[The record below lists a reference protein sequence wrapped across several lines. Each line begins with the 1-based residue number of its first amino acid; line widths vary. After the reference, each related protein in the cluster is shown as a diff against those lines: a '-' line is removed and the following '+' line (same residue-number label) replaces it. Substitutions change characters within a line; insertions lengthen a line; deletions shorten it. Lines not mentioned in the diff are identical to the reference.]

1 LEIGA
6 LLKLY
11 NQTRIKR
18 SEIAQLIVLHHIF
31 SHKRSVDLF
40 FQGGTALRWCYGGAR
55 FSEDL
60 DFVTIMTTPAL
71 SHLLKGLSRKI
82 RADMIA
88 HFGKGDF
95 LLNEKENVRD
105 ESYRS
110 FIEFKAEKSREKI
123 SVKVEFERLKE
134 ALRPDASLLIL
145 SSLPAVGYLLGSG
158 EFKIP
163 TPSSILQVE
172 TLEEI
177 LSDKIRALMERT
189 YVKGRDYYDVWF
201 LTCTLGVEVNVDLV
215 KRKLTLYEAPFT
227 MLRTPDDY
235 ISFETWND
243 HDKAET
249 LAGIESDLSRF
260 IPQNIMAVFKAQR
273 FQDLL
278 SSVQDV
284 FVKVKQGLS

>member
-1 LEIGA
+1 M
-6 LLKLY
+6 KLY

-31 SHKRSVDLF
+31 SHKVSVDLF
-40 FQGGTALRWCYGGAR
+40 FQGGTALRWCYGGTR

-95 LLNEKENVRD
+95 LLNEKESVRD

-134 ALRPDASLLIL
+134 ALRPDASLMIL

-201 LTCTLGVEVNVDLV
+201 LTRTLGVEVNVDLV

-243 HDKAET
+243 HDKAEI

-260 IPQNIMAVFKAQR
+260 IPQNIIAVFKAQR

-284 FVKVKQGLS
+284 FVKVKQGLSL